1 MITDPGWSYIVA
13 VLCRSKHLVSF
24 PTFLG
29 AFVPGWCPH
38 GRDPS
43 SPLSPWN
50 DDLCQLSFRWL
61 LLWQSWLTMT
71 INTET
76 LKFVSNYLK
85 RFSSEKSHSQ
95 IGKWH
100 FQSCALIMTVRCRS
114 VQSSQG
120 VNQSIS
126 PVKSVSQVMMLIR
139 CQPVRSWCLF
149 HCKELKGSPL
159 NPRLASNFSLCRF

>member
-29 AFVPGWCPH
+29 AFVLGRCPPW
-38 GRDPS
+38 RDPS
-43 SPLSPWN
+43 NPLSPWN
-50 DDLCQLSFRWL
+50 YDLYQLSFRSL

-100 FQSCALIMTVRCRS
+100 FQSCSLVITVRCRS
-114 VQSSQG
+114 VWSSQSVSQG
-120 VNQSIS
+120 VNQS
-126 PVKSVSQVMMLIR
+126 SQVSG
-139 CQPVRSWCLF
+139 RSWCQLDVSQSGHDVF
-149 HCKELKGSPL
+149 FTAR
-159 NPRLASNFSLCRF
+159 N